1 MTEPADCHP
10 ADADPPAP
18 KALVD
23 DLNALFGAS
32 VPVPREVDETV
43 AAMAR
48 EQLSRRA
55 RPRRLLPWAAAL
67 AAAAA
72 VLLLAWTASL
82 FEREA
87 PAPAAKTA
95 RKAESAAPGT
105 SATAGPPS
113 RARIESDINGDG
125 RVDILDS
132 FALARQLEA
141 AQALKGEWDFNRDG
155 VVDRRDAEALAQ
167 AAVKLATHPPQAR
180 KPPGG

>member
-1 MTEPADCHP
+1 MTEPADYHP
-10 ADADPPAP
+10 ANADPPAP

-72 VLLLAWTASL
+72 VLLLAWTVKL

-87 PAPAAKTA
+87 PAHAAKTA
-95 RKAESAAPGT
+95 RP
-105 SATAGPPS
+105 ATLLPSHPQPPTPDPQPLDG
-113 RARIESDINGDG
+113 DINGDG
-125 RVDILDS
+125 RVNILDA